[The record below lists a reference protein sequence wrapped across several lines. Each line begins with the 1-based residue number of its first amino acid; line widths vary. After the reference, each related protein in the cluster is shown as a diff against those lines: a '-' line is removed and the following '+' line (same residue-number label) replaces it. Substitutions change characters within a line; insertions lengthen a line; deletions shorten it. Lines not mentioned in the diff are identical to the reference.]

1 MVKAFPLNQQ
11 EYSYNAQDVSYYYAG
26 RHSGVFALD
35 TNCQVSIVSNMTI
48 KVAKGKGWLAHGVDY
63 GVVFWMEEDVLLT
76 VPVGDVA
83 SPRWDYVCIGWETTE
98 VKNNPTIYIKSGSP
112 AVTPAE
118 PNLENS
124 ANKIEIC
131 LAKIYVPSGTTNL
144 RATGVTLTDTRADKA
159 YCGLVGDDLRT
170 TNLEERAT
178 NLERRTTSLEGR
190 TDSLENSTNNLK
202 SRTSNLESGAT
213 PAGEASKAKKLSNQI
228 TINGTN
234 FDGSSSITT
243 AKWGVARNIFTP
255 KGKISFDGSTDLE
268 LDFLWFEK
276 LERSGINTIRISPV
290 PTYRVKSVF
299 VRVTDVNFGSTVTI
313 QVERKTTSSQIV
325 IFPDYPMSSTT
336 SEQCEMILVNKG
348 SGYADVKKYEAR
360 SGFVVTNIIIIDV
373 PFGI

>member
-83 SPRWDYVCIGWETTE
+83 SPRWDFVCVGWETTE

-118 PNLENS
+118 PILENS

-144 RATGVTLTDTRADKA
+144 RATDVTLTDTRADKA

-178 NLERRTTSLEGR
+178 SLENRTTSLEGR
-190 TDSLENSTNNLK
+190 TSSLETE
-202 SRTSNLESGAT
+202 TSNLKNRTTNLENGTT
-213 PAGEASKAKKLSNQI
+213 PAGKATKLLNAR
-228 TINGTN
+228 TINGTA
-234 FDGSSSITT
+234 FDGSSNITT
-243 AKWGVARNIFTP
+243 PKWGQGRNLTIDGVT
-255 KGKISFDGSTDLE
+255 KLIDGSADIN
-268 LDFLWFEK
+268 F
-276 LERSGINTIRISPV
+276 NTIKFPDLITLRRGEEY
-290 PTYRVKSVF
+290 TYYGCTKVGEKHL
-299 VRVTDVNFGSTVTI
+299 VRVTVPPVGDGTA
-313 QVERKTTSSQIV
+313 KLKIV
-325 IFPDYPMSSTT
+325 GQGVD
-336 SEQCEMILVNKG
+336 L
-348 SGYADVKKYEAR
+348 
-360 SGFVVTNIIIIDV
+360 FVVVFQELTTGSQYDDFPIISRWIRGDDYNYGYYKVSGLAFIMGV
-373 PFGI
+373 ES

>member
-63 GVVFWMEEDVLLT
+63 GVVFWMEEDVNLT

-83 SPRWDYVCIGWETTE
+83 SPRWDYVVVGWETTE

-118 PNLENS
+118 PILENS

-178 NLERRTTSLEGR
+178 
-190 TDSLENSTNNLK
+190 SLEN
-202 SRTSNLESGAT
+202 RTTNLEGKATNLETRATNLENGTT
-213 PAGEASKAKKLSNQI
+213 PAEKANKLATARN
-228 TINGTN
+228 INGTS
-234 FDGSSSITT
+234 FDGSSEIITEKWGQARNLTIDGVSQNINGGSDINITTVQSQEINIPDDSDYALKGCRKKGEKKIYRVVFGGPSITVKIARYSIPLLVFLSQPNRENNIHDLKCLYIPSAT
-243 AKWGVARNIFTP
+243 GNYTLNLSSIGAGLESIICIIGV
-255 KGKISFDGSTDLE
+255 
-268 LDFLWFEK
+268 
-276 LERSGINTIRISPV
+276 
-290 PTYRVKSVF
+290 
-299 VRVTDVNFGSTVTI
+299 
-313 QVERKTTSSQIV
+313 
-325 IFPDYPMSSTT
+325 
-336 SEQCEMILVNKG
+336 
-348 SGYADVKKYEAR
+348 
-360 SGFVVTNIIIIDV
+360 
-373 PFGI
+373 

>member
-83 SPRWDYVCIGWETTE
+83 SPRWDFVCVGWETTE

-118 PNLENS
+118 PTLENS

-178 NLERRTTSLEGR
+178 NLENRTT
-190 TDSLENSTNNLK
+190 
-202 SRTSNLESGAT
+202 NLERRESDSETEINNIKKGT
-213 PAGEASKAKKLSNQI
+213 TSVGEAEKAKKL
-228 TINGTN
+228 TTAININSTS
-234 FDGSSSITT
+234 FDGSSNITT
-243 AKWGVARNIFTP
+243 EKWGQGRNITIDGVT
-255 KGKISFDGSTDLE
+255 KLIDGSANIA
-268 LDFLWFEK
+268 F
-276 LERSGINTIRISPV
+276 NTINIESMSIVQTLPV
-290 PTYRVKSVF
+290 LIEGCSKVGEKRLIIIKNIVVGASVQLEQKSMPQLVLLG
-299 VRVTDVNFGSTVTI
+299 RGGKDNVTKV
-313 QVERKTTSSQIV
+313 IV
-325 IFPDYPMSSTT
+325 PS
-336 SEQCEMILVNKG
+336 G
-348 SGYADVKKYEAR
+348 SGMTTIIPTTTKIE
-360 SGFVVTNIIIIDV
+360 SGSFIFIIGV
-373 PFGI
+373 PN

>member
-83 SPRWDYVCIGWETTE
+83 SPRWDYVCVGWETTE
-98 VKNNPTIYIKSGSP
+98 VKENPTIYIKSGSP

-118 PNLENS
+118 PTLENS
-124 ANKIEIC
+124 ANKIETC
-131 LAKIYVPSGTTNL
+131 LAQIYVPSGTTNL
-144 RATGVTLTDTRADKA
+144 RATGVTLTDTRADKN
-159 YCGLVGDDLRT
+159 YCGLVGDDLRI

-178 NLERRTTSLEGR
+178 SLEGR
-190 TDSLENSTNNLK
+190 ASDSETEINKIKNGT
-202 SRTSNLESGAT
+202 TSV
-213 PAGEASKAKKLSNQI
+213 GEAEKAKKLTTAR
-228 TINGTN
+228 TINGTS
-234 FDGSSSITT
+234 FDGSSNITT
-243 AKWGVARNIFTP
+243 AKWGVPRNIFTP

-290 PTYRVKSVF
+290 PNYRIKSVF
-299 VRVTDVNFGSTVTI
+299 VKMQAPSQSTVTI
-313 QVERKTTSSQIV
+313 QVERKTVSMQIV
-325 IFPDYPMSSTT
+325 IFPDYPMSTT
-336 SEQCEMILVNKG
+336 ESRTCKMKLLDKG
-348 SGYADVKKYEAR
+348 SGYADIESYNVR
-360 SGFVVTNIIIIDV
+360 SGLASVNIIIIDV
-373 PFGI
+373 PFDI

>member
-83 SPRWDYVCIGWETTE
+83 SPRWDFVCVGWETTE

-118 PNLENS
+118 PTLENS

-144 RATGVTLTDTRADKA
+144 RATDVTLTDTRADKA

-178 NLERRTTSLEGR
+178 SLENRTTSLEERASGSE
-190 TDSLENSTNNLK
+190 TEINKIKNGTTPVGKATKLENA
-202 SRTSNLESGAT
+202 R
-213 PAGEASKAKKLSNQI
+213 
-228 TINGTN
+228 TINGTP
-234 FDGSSSITT
+234 FDGSGNITT
-243 AKWGVARNIFTP
+243 QKWGQGRNITIDGVT
-255 KGKISFDGSTDLE
+255 KSIDGSSNI
-268 LDFLWFEK
+268 DF
-276 LERSGINTIRISPV
+276 NTINI
-290 PTYRVKSVF
+290 KSVSIVLPLPF
-299 VRVTDVNFGSTVTI
+299 LIEGCSKVGKKCLIFIRKIIIGAS
-313 QVERKTTSSQIV
+313 VEVKQQSIPQIV
-325 IFPDYPMSSTT
+325 LLGRVGIDNVTKVIVPSGSDETTIIPLVTKRESGSFIF
-336 SEQCEMILVNKG
+336 
-348 SGYADVKKYEAR
+348 
-360 SGFVVTNIIIIDV
+360 IIGV
-373 PFGI
+373 PN

>member
-83 SPRWDYVCIGWETTE
+83 SPRWDYVCVGWETTE
-98 VKNNPTIYIKSGSP
+98 VKENPTIYIKSGSP

-118 PNLENS
+118 PTLENS
-124 ANKIEIC
+124 AKKIEIC

-144 RATGVTLTDTRADKA
+144 RATGVSLTDTRADKA

-178 NLERRTTSLEGR
+178 RLEERATNLENGTTSAGKA
-190 TDSLENSTNNLK
+190 TKLENA
-202 SRTSNLESGAT
+202 R
-213 PAGEASKAKKLSNQI
+213 
-228 TINGTN
+228 TINGTA
-234 FDGSSSITT
+234 FDGSSNITT
-243 AKWGVARNIFTP
+243 QKWGQGRNITIDGIT
-255 KGKISFDGSTDLE
+255 KLIDGSDNI
-268 LDFLWFEK
+268 DFNTIKFYRLTLKPNQVYIHDGCTKVGEK
-276 LERSGINTIRISPV
+276 HLISVNFDSDVGFPSKIMIQGKGVKLFVMNFRSGDNGGSIISS
-290 PTYRVKSVF
+290 YEIDK
-299 VRVTDVNFGSTVTI
+299 
-313 QVERKTTSSQIV
+313 
-325 IFPDYPMSSTT
+325 
-336 SEQCEMILVNKG
+336 KG
-348 SGYADVKKYEAR
+348 SKIINYQNDD
-360 SGFVVTNIIIIDV
+360 GFIFIVGV
-373 PFGI
+373 PN

>member
-26 RHSGVFALD
+26 RHSGVFDLD
-35 TNCQVSIVSNMTI
+35 TNCKVSVVSGMDI
-48 KVAKGKGWLAHGVDY
+48 KVSKGKGWLAHKTDLGI
-63 GVVFWMEEDVLLT
+63 VFWMEEDINLS
-76 VPVGDVA
+76 VPVGDTA
-83 SPRWDYVCIGWETTE
+83 SPRWDYVCVGWETAE

-112 AVTPAE
+112 AVTPLE
-118 PNLENS
+118 PKIENS
-124 ANKIEIC
+124 ADKIEIC

-144 RATGVTLTDTRADKA
+144 LSSGVVITDTRANKA

-178 NLERRTTSLEGR
+178 SLERRTTSLEGR
-190 TDSLENSTNNLK
+190 ADSLETQTSNLK
-202 SRTSNLESGAT
+202 SRTENLESGAT

-243 AKWGVARNIFTP
+243 AKWGVPRNIFTP

-276 LERSGINTIRISPV
+276 LTSSVNTVRISPT
-290 PTYRVKSVF
+290 PNYRIKSVF
-299 VRVTDVNFGSTVTI
+299 VKMEVASHSSVNI
-313 QVERKTTSSQIV
+313 QVERKTTSKQIV
-325 IFPDYPMSSTT
+325 IYPQYSAYAGDLSS
-336 SEQCEMILVNKG
+336 CKMALIPKG
-348 SGYADVKKYEAR
+348 SGYTDVTSYQVTVNPAY
-360 SGFVVTNIIIIDV
+360 TNIIIIDV
-373 PFGI
+373 PFDI

>member
-83 SPRWDYVCIGWETTE
+83 SPRWDYVCVGWETTE
-98 VKNNPTIYIKSGSP
+98 VKENPTIYIKSGSP

-118 PNLENS
+118 PTLENS

-144 RATGVTLTDTRADKA
+144 RATGVSLTDTRADKN

-178 NLERRTTSLEGR
+178 NLEERATNLENGTTSAGKA
-190 TDSLENSTNNLK
+190 TKLENA
-202 SRTSNLESGAT
+202 R
-213 PAGEASKAKKLSNQI
+213 
-228 TINGTN
+228 TINGTA
-234 FDGSSSITT
+234 FDGSSNITT
-243 AKWGVARNIFTP
+243 QKWGQGRNITIDGIT
-255 KGKISFDGSTDLE
+255 KLIDGSDNI
-268 LDFLWFEK
+268 DFNTIKFYRLTLKPNQVYMHDGCTKVGEK
-276 LERSGINTIRISPV
+276 HLISVKFDSDVGFPSKIIIQGKGVKLFVMNFRSGDSGGSIISS
-290 PTYRVKSVF
+290 YEIDK
-299 VRVTDVNFGSTVTI
+299 
-313 QVERKTTSSQIV
+313 
-325 IFPDYPMSSTT
+325 
-336 SEQCEMILVNKG
+336 KG
-348 SGYADVKKYEAR
+348 SKIINYQNDD
-360 SGFVVTNIIIIDV
+360 GFIFIVGV
-373 PFGI
+373 PN

>member
-98 VKNNPTIYIKSGSP
+98 VKENPTIYIKSGSP
-112 AVTPAE
+112 SVTPAE
-118 PNLENS
+118 PTLENS

-144 RATGVTLTDTRADKA
+144 RATGVTITDTRADKN

-178 NLERRTTSLEGR
+178 SLEER
-190 TDSLENSTNNLK
+190 AT
-202 SRTSNLESGAT
+202 NLESRAT
-213 PAGEASKAKKLSNQI
+213 NLENGTTSAGKATKLENAR
-228 TINGTN
+228 TINGTT
-234 FDGSSSITT
+234 FDGSSPITT
-243 AKWGVARNIFTP
+243 KQWGEERNITIDGVTKLINGSADIDFNTIKFYRLTLKP
-255 KGKISFDGSTDLE
+255 NQVYGHNGCTKVGEKHLISVNFDSDTGFPAKIMIQSKGV
-268 LDFLWFEK
+268 K
-276 LERSGINTIRISPV
+276 LFVMNFRSGDTGGSIISSYEINKNSSKIINYQNDDGFIFIVGV
-290 PTYRVKSVF
+290 P
-299 VRVTDVNFGSTVTI
+299 N
-313 QVERKTTSSQIV
+313 
-325 IFPDYPMSSTT
+325 
-336 SEQCEMILVNKG
+336 
-348 SGYADVKKYEAR
+348 
-360 SGFVVTNIIIIDV
+360 
-373 PFGI
+373 

>member
-118 PNLENS
+118 PTLENS

-131 LAKIYVPSGTTNL
+131 LAKIYIPSGTTNL
-144 RATGVTLTDTRADKA
+144 RATGVSLTDTRADKN

-170 TNLEERAT
+170 TQLEERAT
-178 NLERRTTSLEGR
+178 SLENRTTSLEGR
-190 TDSLENSTNNLK
+190 VSDSETEINNIKKGTTLV
-202 SRTSNLESGAT
+202 
-213 PAGEASKAKKLSNQI
+213 GEAEKAKKMTTPR
-228 TINGTN
+228 TINGTI
-234 FDGSSSITT
+234 FDGSSNITT
-243 AKWGVARNIFTP
+243 KQWGVGRFITIDGISRFVDGGNNI
-255 KGKISFDGSTDLE
+255 
-268 LDFLWFEK
+268 DF
-276 LERSGINTIRISPV
+276 NTINY
-290 PTYRVKSVF
+290 YRVLIPVKETYNHNGCTKVGEKHLIKVEKTSTTYDAYINIVGQGVKQFIMSFLKGNNSNYYF
-299 VRVTDVNFGSTVTI
+299 VGKEIDANSSSKITI
-313 QVERKTTSSQIV
+313 ANEGV
-325 IFPDYPMSSTT
+325 IF
-336 SEQCEMILVNKG
+336 ILG
-348 SGYADVKKYEAR
+348 
-360 SGFVVTNIIIIDV
+360 V
-373 PFGI
+373 PN

>member
-83 SPRWDYVCIGWETTE
+83 SPRWDYVCVGWETTE

-112 AVTPAE
+112 AVNPTE
-118 PNLENS
+118 PTLENS
-124 ANKIEIC
+124 ADKIEIC
-131 LAKIYVPSGTTNL
+131 LAKFYIPSGTTNL
-144 RATGVTLTDTRADKA
+144 RATDVTLTDTRADKA

-178 NLERRTTSLEGR
+178 SLENRTTSLEGR
-190 TDSLENSTNNLK
+190 ADSLEKQTSNLK
-202 SRTSNLESGAT
+202 SRTENLESGAT

-243 AKWGVARNIFTP
+243 AKWGVPRNIFTP

-276 LERSGINTIRISPV
+276 KESSVNTVRISPV
-290 PTYRVKSVF
+290 PNYRIKSVF
-299 VRVTDVNFGSTVTI
+299 VKMEASESSTVTI
-313 QVERKTTSSQIV
+313 QVERKTTSKQIV
-325 IFPDYPMSSTT
+325 IYPLYSAFAGDLSS
-336 SEQCEMILVNKG
+336 CEMALITKG
-348 SGYADVKKYEAR
+348 TGYANVKSYKLTVSPSY
-360 SGFVVTNIIIIDV
+360 TNIIIIDV
-373 PFGI
+373 PFDI

>member
-35 TNCQVSIVSNMTI
+35 TNCKVSVVSGMDI
-48 KVAKGKGWLAHGVDY
+48 KVSKGKGWLAYKTDLGI
-63 GVVFWMEEDVLLT
+63 VFWMDEDINIS
-76 VPVGDVA
+76 VPVGDTA
-83 SPRWDYVCIGWETTE
+83 SPRWDYVVVGWNTSE
-98 VKNNPTIYIKSGSP
+98 VKENPTVYIKSGSP
-112 AVTPAE
+112 AVTPLE
-118 PNLENS
+118 PTLENS

-131 LAKIYVPSGTTNL
+131 LAKIYIPSGTTNL
-144 RATGVTLTDTRADKA
+144 LSDGVVITDTRADKN

-178 NLERRTTSLEGR
+178 SLENRTTSLEER
-190 TDSLENSTNNLK
+190 ADSLENTTNNLK
-202 SRTSNLESGAT
+202 SRTANLESGVT

-243 AKWGVARNIFTP
+243 AKWGMARNIFTP

-276 LERSGINTIRISPV
+276 LQSSVNTIHISPV
-290 PTYRVKSVF
+290 PNYRIKSVF
-299 VRVTDVNFGSTVTI
+299 VKMEVASNSTVKI
-313 QVERKTTSSQIV
+313 QVERKTISKQIV
-325 IFPDYPMSSTT
+325 IYPQYSAYAGDLNSCKMALISKGTGYVDVTSYNVTT
-336 SEQCEMILVNKG
+336 NPS
-348 SGYADVKKYEAR
+348 Y
-360 SGFVVTNIIIIDV
+360 TNIIIIDV
-373 PFGI
+373 PFDI

>member
-83 SPRWDYVCIGWETTE
+83 SPRWDYVCVGWETTE
-98 VKNNPTIYIKSGSP
+98 VKENPTIYIKSGSP
-112 AVTPAE
+112 AVNPLE
-118 PNLENS
+118 PKIENS
-124 ANKIEIC
+124 ADKIEIC

-144 RATGVTLTDTRADKA
+144 LSDGVVITDTRADKA

-178 NLERRTTSLEGR
+178 SLESRATSLEKR
-190 TDSLENSTNNLK
+190 ADSLENTTNNLK

-243 AKWGVARNIFTP
+243 AKWGMARNIFTP

-276 LERSGINTIRISPV
+276 KESSRVDTVRISPV
-290 PTYRVKSVF
+290 PDYRIKSVF
-299 VRVTDVNFGSTVTI
+299 VKMQASAQSTVTI
-313 QVERKTTSSQIV
+313 QVERKTTSMQIV
-325 IFPDYPMSSTT
+325 IFPDYRMSTTTSSTCKT
-336 SEQCEMILVNKG
+336 KILDKG
-348 SGYADVKKYEAR
+348 SGYVDIESYNVG
-360 SGFVVTNIIIIDV
+360 SGLASVNIIIIDV
-373 PFGI
+373 PFNI

>member
-83 SPRWDYVCIGWETTE
+83 SPRWDYVCVGWETTE
-98 VKNNPTIYIKSGSP
+98 VKENPTIYIKSGSP

-118 PNLENS
+118 PTLENS

-144 RATGVTLTDTRADKA
+144 LSGGVIITDTRADKA

-178 NLERRTTSLEGR
+178 SLERRTTSLEGR
-190 TDSLENSTNNLK
+190 ASDSETEINKIKNGT
-202 SRTSNLESGAT
+202 TSV
-213 PAGEASKAKKLSNQI
+213 GEAEKAKKFQKRLSYRPVC
-228 TINGTN
+228 GT
-234 FDGSSSITT
+234 
-243 AKWGVARNIFTP
+243 
-255 KGKISFDGSTDLE
+255 L
-268 LDFLWFEK
+268 
-276 LERSGINTIRISPV
+276 
-290 PTYRVKSVF
+290 
-299 VRVTDVNFGSTVTI
+299 
-313 QVERKTTSSQIV
+313 
-325 IFPDYPMSSTT
+325 
-336 SEQCEMILVNKG
+336 
-348 SGYADVKKYEAR
+348 
-360 SGFVVTNIIIIDV
+360 
-373 PFGI
+373 

>member
-83 SPRWDYVCIGWETTE
+83 SPRWDFVCVGWETTE

-118 PNLENS
+118 PTLENS

-144 RATGVTLTDTRADKA
+144 RATDVTLTDTRADKN

-178 NLERRTTSLEGR
+178 SLENRTTSLER
-190 TDSLENSTNNLK
+190 RESDSETEINNIK
-202 SRTSNLESGAT
+202 NGTT
-213 PAGEASKAKKLSNQI
+213 PVGKALSWKDPISFTIDSVTKTIDGLSNVDFKTIEI
-228 TINGTN
+228 THLNLRG
-234 FDGSSSITT
+234 DGVHIEPSLMYKWQKRLIIYDSYDSSI
-243 AKWGVARNIFTP
+243 I
-255 KGKISFDGSTDLE
+255 ISA
-268 LDFLWFEK
+268 DFIDTLLIYSDFSDNK
-276 LERSGINTIRISPV
+276 V
-290 PTYRVKSVF
+290 YA
-299 VRVTDVNFGSTVTI
+299 
-313 QVERKTTSSQIV
+313 QI
-325 IFPDYPMSSTT
+325 
-336 SEQCEMILVNKG
+336 LKKG
-348 SGYADVKKYEAR
+348 SG
-360 SGFVVTNIIIIDV
+360 SFIIDSMNGTKRGFIFMMGV
-373 PFGI
+373 

>member
-83 SPRWDYVCIGWETTE
+83 SPRWDYVVVGWETTE
-98 VKNNPTIYIKSGSP
+98 VKHNPTIYIKSGSP

-118 PNLENS
+118 PTLENS

-170 TNLEERAT
+170 TKLEERATNLEERAT
-178 NLERRTTSLEGR
+178 NLEKRATNLENGTTSAG
-190 TDSLENSTNNLK
+190 K
-202 SRTSNLESGAT
+202 AT
-213 PAGEASKAKKLSNQI
+213 KLTTAR
-228 TINGTN
+228 TINGT
-234 FDGSSSITT
+234 
-243 AKWGVARNIFTP
+243 
-255 KGKISFDGSTDLE
+255 SFDGGSPITTEKWGQGRNITIDGVTQLIDGSANI
-268 LDFLWFEK
+268 DFNTIKFYRVTLKSNQVYGHNGCTKVGEK
-276 LERSGINTIRISPV
+276 HLISVNYDSDVSFPAKIMIQAKGVKLFVMNFRSGDTVGSIISSYEIN
-290 PTYRVKSVF
+290 K
-299 VRVTDVNFGSTVTI
+299 NGS
-313 QVERKTTSSQIV
+313 K
-325 IFPDYPMSSTT
+325 
-336 SEQCEMILVNKG
+336 
-348 SGYADVKKYEAR
+348 
-360 SGFVVTNIIIIDV
+360 IIDYQNDDGFIFIIGV
-373 PFGI
+373 PN

>member
-83 SPRWDYVCIGWETTE
+83 SPRWDYVCVGWETTE
-98 VKNNPTIYIKSGSP
+98 VKENPTIYIKSGSP

-118 PNLENS
+118 PTLENS

-159 YCGLVGDDLRT
+159 YCGLVGDDLRI

-178 NLERRTTSLEGR
+178 NLEGRATNLEGR
-190 TDSLENSTNNLK
+190 ATNLEGRAN
-202 SRTSNLESGAT
+202 NLESRATNIENGNT
-213 PAGEASKAKKLSNQI
+213 PAGCATKLDFKRK
-228 TINGTN
+228 INGTDFDGTQDITTARWGN
-234 FDGSSSITT
+234 KRSFTIDSIEKIIDGSSNIAFSTINIQEETIAYNGTYTDGGVTKKGEKKLLILKCDGNSSLYIQKQSIRQLVLSSAGT
-243 AKWGVARNIFTP
+243 A
-255 KGKISFDGSTDLE
+255 SQ
-268 LDFLWFEK
+268 
-276 LERSGINTIRISPV
+276 
-290 PTYRVKSVF
+290 YRVSYKLLETGTGVESIALNP
-299 VRVTDVNFGSTVTI
+299 VT
-313 QVERKTTSSQIV
+313 
-325 IFPDYPMSSTT
+325 
-336 SEQCEMILVNKG
+336 
-348 SGYADVKKYEAR
+348 GY
-360 SGFVVTNIIIIDV
+360 GFAFIIGV
-373 PFGI
+373 

>member
-83 SPRWDYVCIGWETTE
+83 SPRWDYVCVGWETTE
-98 VKNNPTIYIKSGSP
+98 VKENPTIYIKSGSP
-112 AVTPAE
+112 AVTPSE
-118 PNLENS
+118 PTLENS

-144 RATGVTLTDTRADKA
+144 RATGVSLTDTRADKN

-178 NLERRTTSLEGR
+178 SLEER
-190 TDSLENSTNNLK
+190 AT
-202 SRTSNLESGAT
+202 NLESRAT
-213 PAGEASKAKKLSNQI
+213 NLENGTTSAGKATKLENAR
-228 TINGTN
+228 TINGTT
-234 FDGSSSITT
+234 FDGSSPITT
-243 AKWGVARNIFTP
+243 KQWGEERNITIDGVTKLINGSVDIDFNTIKFYRLTLKP
-255 KGKISFDGSTDLE
+255 NQVYGHNGCTKVGEKHLISVNFDSDTGFPAKIMIQSKGV
-268 LDFLWFEK
+268 K
-276 LERSGINTIRISPV
+276 LFVMNFRSGDTGGSIISSYEINKNSSKIINYQNDDGFIFIVGV
-290 PTYRVKSVF
+290 P
-299 VRVTDVNFGSTVTI
+299 N
-313 QVERKTTSSQIV
+313 
-325 IFPDYPMSSTT
+325 
-336 SEQCEMILVNKG
+336 
-348 SGYADVKKYEAR
+348 
-360 SGFVVTNIIIIDV
+360 
-373 PFGI
+373 

>member
-83 SPRWDYVCIGWETTE
+83 SPRWDFVCVGWETTE

-112 AVTPAE
+112 AVTPSE
-118 PNLENS
+118 PTLENS

-144 RATGVTLTDTRADKA
+144 RATGVTITDTRADKN

-178 NLERRTTSLEGR
+178 SLEER
-190 TDSLENSTNNLK
+190 AT
-202 SRTSNLESGAT
+202 NLESRAT
-213 PAGEASKAKKLSNQI
+213 NLENGTTSAGKATKLENAR
-228 TINGTN
+228 TINGTT
-234 FDGSSSITT
+234 FDGSSPITT
-243 AKWGVARNIFTP
+243 KQWGEERNITIDGVTKLINGSADIDFNTIKFYRLTLKP
-255 KGKISFDGSTDLE
+255 NQVYGHNGCTKVGEKHLISVNFDSDTGFPAKIMIQSKGV
-268 LDFLWFEK
+268 K
-276 LERSGINTIRISPV
+276 LFVMNFRSGDTGGSIISSYEINKNSSKIINYQNDDGFIFIVGV
-290 PTYRVKSVF
+290 P
-299 VRVTDVNFGSTVTI
+299 N
-313 QVERKTTSSQIV
+313 
-325 IFPDYPMSSTT
+325 
-336 SEQCEMILVNKG
+336 
-348 SGYADVKKYEAR
+348 
-360 SGFVVTNIIIIDV
+360 
-373 PFGI
+373 